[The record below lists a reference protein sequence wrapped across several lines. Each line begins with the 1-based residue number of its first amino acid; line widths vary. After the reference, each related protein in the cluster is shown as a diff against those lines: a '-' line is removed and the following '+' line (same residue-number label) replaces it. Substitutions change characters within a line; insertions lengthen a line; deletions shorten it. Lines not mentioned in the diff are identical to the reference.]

1 MAVAGDTLS
10 LTCTVD
16 VSIPQIVQWIH
27 PNSTVIT
34 NSSNISVGPPVT
46 AGNIT
51 NLTLTFSPLLTSHG
65 GQYTCQLEV
74 DVGSSA
80 QNSTHNITVQSES
93 VYHLAPI
100 MFSTILVF
108 FLG

>member
-51 NLTLTFSPLLTSHG
+51 NLTLTFNPLLTSHG
-65 GQYTCQLEV
+65 GQYTCQSEV
-74 DVGSSA
+74 DVASSA
-80 QNSTHNITVQSES
+80 QRNYQNVTVESELIGS
-93 VYHLAPI
+93 V
-100 MFSTILVF
+100 
-108 FLG
+108 